1 LASGKCLLCHRLP
14 KNTLFGVGNWV
25 FWDMGEVRAQAGEE
39 TLIFEDKVFISNIW
53 GFSGMYLR
61 F

>member
-25 FWDMGEVRAQAGEE
+25 FWDMGEVRAQAGVE
-39 TLIFEDKVFISNIW
+39 T
-53 GFSGMYLR
+53 
-61 F
+61 